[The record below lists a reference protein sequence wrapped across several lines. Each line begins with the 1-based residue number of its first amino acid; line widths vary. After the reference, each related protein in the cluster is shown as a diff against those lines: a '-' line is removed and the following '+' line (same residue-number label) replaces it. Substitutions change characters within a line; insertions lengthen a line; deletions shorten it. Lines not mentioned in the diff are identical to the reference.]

1 MVTFPGK
8 SLSPRSRERRSL
20 ELPITAALETEFVE
34 PIGRDI
40 MEEIPELD
48 GLNDLRVLSP
58 P

>member
-8 SLSPRSRERRSL
+8 SLSPHSGERRSL

-40 MEEIPELD
+40 VEEIPELD
-48 GLNDLRVLSP
+48 GLNNLRVLFQP
-58 P
+58 